1 MAFRSPTKPSSQTD
15 MMASCVSALPADAPV
30 ACAGA
35 AVKMIILLLN
45 RLHQVKFTTTK
56 RVLDFIGGFRSRNKH
71 LDCRGKNEN
80 WLYSAIIVPRS
91 RKCLVRPTSITN
103 PRNKNTLNVAILIN
117 PP

>member
-45 RLHQVKFTTTK
+45 RLHQVKCTTTK
-56 RVLDFIGGFRSRNKH
+56 RVPDFIGGSGR
-71 LDCRGKNEN
+71 
-80 WLYSAIIVPRS
+80 A
-91 RKCLVRPTSITN
+91 TN
-103 PRNKNTLNVAILIN
+103 ILIVEAKTKTGCT
-117 PP
+117 PR